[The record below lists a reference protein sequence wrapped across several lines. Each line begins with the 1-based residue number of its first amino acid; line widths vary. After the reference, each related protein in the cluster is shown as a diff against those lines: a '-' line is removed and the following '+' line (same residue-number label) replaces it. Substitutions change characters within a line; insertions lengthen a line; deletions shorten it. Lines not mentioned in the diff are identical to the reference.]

1 MKKLFIVLMC
11 VCIICI
17 GVVIAL
23 KISYDRTIE
32 KGEAEFEAELDELK
46 VLRPADPQ
54 KPIDNISEPDDTS
67 AESETETE
75 TSVPDTQPAEYL
87 DFSALQGINPDIY
100 AWIEIEGTK
109 VDYPVLQSPDNDDR
123 YLNTAYDGS
132 RYIGGAIFTQAT
144 YNSNDFND
152 PVTLIYGH
160 TMASG
165 TLFGQLQRVYT
176 SPEGFAS
183 HGEVTLYL
191 PDEVRYYDV
200 FAAVPFENIHIMHNY
215 DFTVEY
221 WYENFFDRVFNVRS
235 LGANFNEEKRPQPGD
250 RVIIL
255 STCLNEDSSKRFLV
269 MAVNRDDLA
278 DNAAEAA
285 D

>member
-11 VCIICI
+11 LCILSV
-17 GVVIAL
+17 GAVIAL

-32 KGEAEFEAELDELK
+32 KGEDDFEAVLDSLK
-46 VLRPADPQ
+46 VFTTD
-54 KPIDNISEPDDTS
+54 KPDAPMESIEAP
-67 AESETETE
+67 AESETETQPE
-75 TSVPDTQPAEYL
+75 ETQPEASVL
-87 DFSALQGINPDIY
+87 DFSALYNINPDIY

-109 VDYPVLQSPDNDDR
+109 VDYPVLQSPDNDDK

-132 RYIGGAIFTQAT
+132 RYIGGAIFTQAG

-165 TLFGQLQRVYT
+165 TLFGQLQKVYT
-176 SPEGFAS
+176 TKDGFDS
-183 HGEVTLYL
+183 HSEIKLYL
-191 PDEVRYYDV
+191 PDETRCYDV
-200 FAAVPFENIHIMHNY
+200 FAAVPFESIHIMYNY
-215 DFTVEY
+215 DFTSEY
-221 WYENFFDRVFNVRS
+221 WYDNFFNRVFDVRS
-235 LGANFNEEKRPQPGD
+235 FGANFNEALWPQYGD

-269 MAVNRDDLA
+269 MAVNRDDIA
-278 DNAAEAA
+278 DNSDVSAG
-285 D
+285 

>member
-11 VCIICI
+11 ICILCI

-32 KGEAEFEAELDELK
+32 KGEEEFEAELDHLK
-46 VLRPADPQ
+46 VFQTDETQ
-54 KPIDNISEPDDTS
+54 TPIDNIAEPEDTTT
-67 AESETETE
+67 ESQTE
-75 TSVPDTQPAEYL
+75 TSVPETEPSASL
-87 DFSALQGINPDIY
+87 DFGVLRDINPDIY

-144 YNSNDFND
+144 YNSNDFDD
-152 PVTLIYGH
+152 PVTAIYGH

-165 TLFGQLQRVYT
+165 TLFGQLQKVY
-176 SPEGFAS
+176 SSSDGFAS
-183 HGEVTLYL
+183 HGEIKIYL

-200 FAAVPFENIHIMHNY
+200 FAAVPFENIHIMYNY
-215 DFTVEY
+215 DFSVEY
-221 WYENFFDRVFNVRS
+221 WYNNFFDRVFDVRS
-235 LGANFNEEKRPQPGD
+235 LGANFNEELRPQPGD

-278 DNAAEAA
+278 DNSAVSS

>member
-11 VCIICI
+11 ICILLI

-23 KISYDRTIE
+23 KIGYNRTIE
-32 KGEAEFEAELDELK
+32 KGEDEFESALDSLK
-46 VLRPADPQ
+46 VFTTDKPQTPMDSITAPADTTVS
-54 KPIDNISEPDDTS
+54 DTEP
-67 AESETETE
+67 EE
-75 TSVPDTQPAEYL
+75 TQPVTATL
-87 DFSALQGINPDIY
+87 DFSALADINPDIY

-109 VDYPVLQSPDNDDR
+109 VDYPVLQSPDNDDK

-132 RYIGGAIFTQAT
+132 RYIGGAIFTQAG

-165 TLFGQLQRVYT
+165 TLFGQLQKVY
-176 SPEGFAS
+176 SSADGFAS
-183 HGEVTLYL
+183 HGEIKIYL
-191 PDEVRYYDV
+191 PDGTRYYDV
-200 FAAVPFENIHIMHNY
+200 FAAVPFENLHIMHNY
-215 DFTVEY
+215 DFTSEY
-221 WYENFFDRVFNVRS
+221 WYENFFDRVFDVRS
-235 LGANFNEEKRPQPGD
+235 FGANFNEELRPQYGD

-269 MAVNRDDLA
+269 MAVNRDDIA
-278 DNAAEAA
+278 DNPAAS
-285 D
+285 DG

>member
-11 VCIICI
+11 VCILCI

-32 KGEAEFEAELDELK
+32 KGEEEFESELNELK
-46 VLRPADPQ
+46 VFQTDETQ
-54 KPIDNISEPDDTS
+54 NPIDHITEPEDTTI
-67 AESETETE
+67 ESQTE
-75 TSVPDTQPAEYL
+75 TSVPETQEPSASL
-87 DFSALQGINPDIY
+87 DFDVLWGINPDIY
-100 AWIEIEGTK
+100 AWIEIDGTK

-152 PVTLIYGH
+152 PVTVIYGH

-165 TLFGQLQRVYT
+165 TLFGQLQKVYT
-176 SPEGFAS
+176 SSDGFAS
-183 HGEVTLYL
+183 HSEIKIYL

-200 FAAVPFENIHIMHNY
+200 FAAVPFEKIHIMYNY
-215 DFTVEY
+215 DFSVEY
-221 WYENFFDRVFNVRS
+221 WYNNFFDRVFDVRS
-235 LGANFNEEKRPQPGD
+235 LGANFNEELRPRPGD

-269 MAVNRDDLA
+269 MAVNRDDIA
-278 DNAAEAA
+278 DNSEMSAG
-285 D
+285 